1 MGEAYSIFGIALL
14 LPFYMIT
21 TTQCFINDEIRSKRL
36 LKSFLAILISPITL
50 YLVWQKGQALI
61 IGWIFRK
68 SQILGTDYLLT
79 STNFLTGFLTL
90 AVLIWLFNL
99 LYNRLIH
106 QEKRVSF
113 FVYNSFVMILM
124 GSNFLM
130 VYELNLYTTIITC
143 VVLPTV
149 LYSLYYCIIDL
160 RIRKMLRDAKMK
172 DLSGIN
178 SIPLLAILVIYIC
191 THFAKCVVAIVSE
204 EDWSNLVGL
213 STLIGILLI
222 LLVFMSYNMIF
233 ININKTL
240 QVTAL
245 TQEVQESQEN
255 VIIQFAEI
263 TEAKSGQTGQHI
275 QRVSEYSRVLA
286 KAMKLS
292 EDEVETIRV
301 ASMMHDIGKLMIPSS
316 ILEKTEQLTREEYE
330 IMKKHAQYGYE
341 ILKHAPGKIMEYARN
356 IALEHHEKWDGTGYH
371 GTRGNNISQAARIVA
386 VADVFDALVS
396 NRSYK
401 KGWDPN
407 RARDLIIENAGI
419 QFDPTVVEAFALH
432 FDEIYEVYQALPDID
447 FSENPAGE
455 AVSQISAS

>member
-1 MGEAYSIFGIALL
+1 MGEAYSIFGIVLL

-21 TTQCFINDEIRSKRL
+21 TIQCFINDETRSHRW
-36 LKSFLAILISPITL
+36 LKSGLALFISPVTL
-50 YLVWQKGQALI
+50 YLVWQKTQSLI
-61 IGWIFRK
+61 IGWIYRK

-79 STNFLTGFLTL
+79 STNFMTGFITL
-90 AVLIWLFNL
+90 AILLVIFDL
-99 LYNRLIH
+99 LYARLIR
-106 QEKRVSF
+106 QKKRVSF

-130 VYELNLYTTIITC
+130 VYELNLSTTIITC
-143 VVLPTV
+143 VILPTI

-160 RIRKMLRDAKMK
+160 RMRKMLHDAKMQ

-178 SIPLLAILVIYIC
+178 LIPVLAAIVIYIC
-191 THFAKCVVAIVSE
+191 THFAKCITAILSE

-233 ININKTL
+233 ANINKTL

-263 TEAKSGQTGQHI
+263 TEAKSGQTGQHV

-286 KAMKLS
+286 KSMKLS
-292 EDEVETIRV
+292 DDEVETIRV

-316 ILEKTEQLTREEYE
+316 ILEKTERLTPDEFEV
-330 IMKKHAQYGYE
+330 MKKHVQYGHD
-341 ILKHAPGKIMEYARN
+341 ILKHAPGKIMEYARI
-356 IALEHHEKWDGTGYH
+356 IALEHHEKWDGTGYQ
-371 GTRGNNISQAARIVA
+371 GIRGNNISQAARIVA

-396 NRSYK
+396 SRSYK

-407 RARDLIIENAGI
+407 RAKDLIIENAGV

-432 FDEIYEVYQALPDID
+432 FDEIYEVYQALPDP
-447 FSENPAGE
+447 EAEETPAAE
-455 AVSQISAS
+455 PVSQITAS